1 MKPPRIKLVEYPPP
15 GIIRVFTQAVAT
27 ELSID
32 LYICVFHEFNKCIS
46 KLQPSRANFRYQ
58 RKWKVCQIIIQKPGA
73 YLSAPDENDFTCSLD
88 SEKEDFTVIKDGY
101 VFYNKLAHLA
111 SVIFIFPLEKTH

>member
-15 GIIRVFTQAVAT
+15 PGIIMVFTQAVAT
-27 ELSID
+27 ELSVD

-58 RKWKVCQIIIQKPGA
+58 QV
-73 YLSAPDENDFTCSLD
+73 ESLLD
-88 SEKEDFTVIKDGY
+88 YYIKTRS
-101 VFYNKLAHLA
+101 L
-111 SVIFIFPLEKTH
+111 FIGS